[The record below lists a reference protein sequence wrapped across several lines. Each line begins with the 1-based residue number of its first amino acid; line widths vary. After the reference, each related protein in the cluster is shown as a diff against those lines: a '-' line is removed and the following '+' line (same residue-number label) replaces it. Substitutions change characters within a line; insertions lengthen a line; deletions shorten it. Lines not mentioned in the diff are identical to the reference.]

1 VASAHAAATAA
12 RRRAAADPPR
22 GGGVRILDRYL
33 LREFAG
39 YLLLGLA
46 GFIAIW
52 VVVDFIE
59 KADIFL
65 EHHASLPLLGEYY
78 LSFTPQIVVTIL
90 PVALM
95 LATFLALGQLNKFG
109 ELTAMRA
116 AGISLVR
123 ILAPVFAVAAA
134 STLTSL
140 ALSEVVLPRSTRHM
154 NVILNERIQH
164 MTSVVNSERADV
176 TYLGQGGRIWYTRL
190 YMVRERRMHEV
201 SLQEFRGGQL
211 WRRID
216 AAEASWDGRR
226 WVFSSGY
233 LRTFEHGHEKAD
245 VFARMAVGGLGERP
259 ADFEKDDMKPDE
271 MNYAA
276 LRAYIIRLRA
286 SGARVANYLV
296 DLHLKLAFPLIC
308 FIVVM
313 IGGSLAT
320 RLRMQSAA
328 LGFGLTLAVSFL
340 YYIMMRA
347 GQALGHNGALPPYV
361 AAWIGDT
368 IFGAAGALMMYRAQ
382 RS

>member
-1 VASAHAAATAA
+1 M
-12 RRRAAADPPR
+12 
-22 GGGVRILDRYL
+22 RILDRYL

-39 YLLLGLA
+39 YLVLGLV

-52 VVVDFIE
+52 IVVDFIE
-59 KADIFL
+59 KADVFL
-65 EHHASLPLLGEYY
+65 EHHASLSLLTQYY
-78 LSFTPQIVVTIL
+78 VAFTPEIVVKML

-123 ILAPVFAVAAA
+123 ILAPVFAVAVA
-134 STLTSL
+134 SALLSL
-140 ALSEVVLPRSTRHM
+140 VLSEGVMPHSTRHM
-154 NVILNERIQH
+154 NEVFNERIQH
-164 MTSVVNSERADV
+164 MTSIAHSERADI

-190 YMVRERRMHEV
+190 YVIPEKRMHEV
-201 SLQEFRGGQL
+201 SLQEFRFGRL

-216 AAEASWDGRR
+216 AAEASWDGHR
-226 WVFSSGY
+226 WIFSSGY
-233 LRTFEHGHEKAD
+233 LRTFVRGREQAEE
-245 VFARMAVGGLGERP
+245 FSRMAVAGLAETP
-259 ADFEKDDMKPDE
+259 ADFEKEDMQPAE
-271 MNYAA
+271 MNFFE
-276 LRAYIIRLRA
+276 LRDYVRRLRA

-308 FIVVM
+308 IVVVM

-328 LGFGLTLAVSFL
+328 LGFGLSLAVSFV
-340 YYIMMRA
+340 YYIVMRA

-361 AAWIGDT
+361 AAWMGDAL
-368 IFGAAGALMMYRAQ
+368 FGTAGLVMMHKAQ
-382 RS
+382 RT